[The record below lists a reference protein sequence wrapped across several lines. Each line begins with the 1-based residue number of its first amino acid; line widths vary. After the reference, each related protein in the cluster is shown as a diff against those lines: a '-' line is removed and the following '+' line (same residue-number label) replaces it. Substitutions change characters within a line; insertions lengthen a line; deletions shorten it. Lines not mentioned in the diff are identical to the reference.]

1 MWKLSTLAILI
12 LAAACGGGPNASP
25 DAAVATNPDAP
36 MIEPP
41 PCHPTAL
48 ADDPAWYGTN
58 HADLIAR
65 LDAHG
70 CASAGFDPKHPPVAT
85 FDWDNTITKND
96 TGDAITYWMIA
107 NAKVVQPPGQDWH
120 ATSPFM
126 TDEAAAALSA
136 ACGKTVAAGQP
147 LPTDT
152 NLDCADEM
160 LSIYDDEVTRAGAP
174 AWKDHDYRRL
184 EPAYAFTPQI
194 FGGGAYTHDDIQA
207 FALAAIATELVAPV
221 DKTQTVGTRTENGW
235 LRLYPQMKSL
245 IAAAQ
250 SRGYDVWLITAS
262 PQDLVA
268 ALSPMV
274 GVPADHVIGIRSLT
288 DASGKLTY
296 GFEGCGPVADGADA
310 LIPYVDGKRCW
321 VNKAVFGD
329 TSAAAIDR
337 RPDGSR
343 QIFAA
348 GDSSSDVE
356 FLRDATYKLV
366 LNRNKDELMCNAY
379 NDAADSWRI
388 NPMFLEPKGKRASD
402 YACSTTACSDATGAG
417 VACTDELGHAIPDE
431 ADVVY

>member
-1 MWKLSTLAILI
+1 MWKLGSIL
-12 LAAACGGGPNASP
+12 LVVAACGGGPNAAP
-25 DAAVATNPDAP
+25 DAVPPNPDAP
-36 MIEPP
+36 MVQPP
-41 PCHPTAL
+41 PCHPTAI
-48 ADDPAWYGTN
+48 ADDPAWYGSN
-58 HADLIAR
+58 RADLTAR

-70 CASAGFDPKHPPVAT
+70 CASAGYDPQHPPVAML
-85 FDWDNTITKND
+85 DWDNTITKND

-126 TDEAAAALSA
+126 TDEAAAALTA
-136 ACGKTVAAGQP
+136 ACGTTVAAGQP

-152 NLDCADEM
+152 DLDCAEEM
-160 LSIYDDEVTRAGAP
+160 LSIYDDEVTTTGAA

-194 FGGGAYTHDDIQA
+194 FGGGAYTHDDIA
-207 FALAAIATELVAPV
+207 GFSLAAVATELVAPEG
-221 DKTQTVGTRTENGW
+221 KTQALGHRTENGW

-245 IAAAQ
+245 IAALQ
-250 SRGYDVWLITAS
+250 SRGYDVWIITAS

-274 GVPADHVIGIRSLT
+274 GIAGDHVIGIRSIT
-288 DASGKLTY
+288 DAGGKLTY
-296 GFEGCGPVADGADA
+296 AFEGCGPVADGADA
-310 LIPYVDGKRCW
+310 LIPYIDGKRCW

-343 QIFAA
+343 QVFAA

-356 FLRDATYKLV
+356 FLRDADIKLV

-388 NPMFLEPKGKRASD
+388 NPMFIAPKPMRTSM
-402 YACSTTACSDATGAG
+402 YACSTTGCSDATGAG

-431 ADVVY
+431 TDTVYVP